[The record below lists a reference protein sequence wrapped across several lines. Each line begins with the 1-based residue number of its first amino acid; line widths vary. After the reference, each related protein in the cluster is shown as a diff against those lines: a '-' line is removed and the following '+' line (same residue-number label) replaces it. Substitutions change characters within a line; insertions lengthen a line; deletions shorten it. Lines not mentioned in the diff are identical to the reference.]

1 MAFPVHAA
9 ARVGEL
15 GTFRLPSGELVHCRV
30 DRSGRLAAYRESGGT
45 LIRCD
50 LRLVLDAVKLSDDP
64 DWLTEPDP
72 GLLEAVPGD

>member
-1 MAFPVHAA
+1 MHSD

-15 GTFRLPSGELVHCRV
+15 GTFRLRSGELVHCRI
-30 DRSGRLAAYRESGGT
+30 DRSGRLAAYCESGGT

-64 DWLTEPDP
+64 DWLTEPDT
-72 GLLEAVPGD
+72 EVVEFAPGD